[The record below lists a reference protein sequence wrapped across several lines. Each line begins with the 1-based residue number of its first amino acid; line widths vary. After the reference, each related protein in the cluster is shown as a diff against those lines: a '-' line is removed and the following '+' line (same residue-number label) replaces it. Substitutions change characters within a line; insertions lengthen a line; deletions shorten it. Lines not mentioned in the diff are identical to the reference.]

1 MHLDSMRLFNIRVA
15 RQVAE
20 VSGKHLPA
28 IVDMPVENPKTPK
41 QRNSNDCGLY
51 VIGVVEVI
59 CNWWFSRTVD
69 VLSNSDWE
77 SLVRK
82 KLANP
87 DKVGKMREKC
97 AQIVAAYVNKVK

>member
-1 MHLDSMRLFNIRVA
+1 
-15 RQVAE
+15 
-20 VSGKHLPA
+20 
-28 IVDMPVENPKTPK
+28 
-41 QRNSNDCGLY
+41 
-51 VIGVVEVI
+51 
-59 CNWWFSRTVD
+59 